1 MVLIL
6 FPGQEYVNNQSPYT
20 AAPKSDENA
29 EQMYNQHQLASDLL
43 SRLAHSNAE
52 VLSELSPV
60 HDHTKVL
67 RGRKIKSLKDLAMLG
82 TQDVRHAPEIWDAL
96 WKELTIK
103 SDKSPRPPILVAVD
117 GVNFFMTMTKYR
129 SPDYSLVHAHQFTLI
144 KQFVSLLFNSTENAL
159 PNGGIVMACTTKSN
173 HPPTPSFD
181 LLTKQVRAQ
190 QNGLTQDDSEFPLWD
205 PYSKGAD
212 QRVYDLL
219 RDSKNTGLTEL
230 KGLSRP
236 ESKGLLEY
244 FAESG
249 VFREAVTDSS
259 VNEKWTLSGGGIVG
273 ELCKMS
279 ARIRKSMFAVSK
291 REAAKIRA

>member
-1 MVLIL
+1 M
-6 FPGQEYVNNQSPYT
+6 S
-20 AAPKSDENA
+20 
-29 EQMYNQHQLASDLL
+29 
-43 SRLAHSNAE
+43 SNA
-52 VLSELSPV
+52 
-60 HDHTKVL
+60 K
-67 RGRKIKSLKDLAMLG
+67 
-82 TQDVRHAPEIWDAL
+82 EIC
-96 WKELTIK
+96 IH
-103 SDKSPRPPILVAVD
+103 R
-117 GVNFFMTMTKYR
+117 
-129 SPDYSLVHAHQFTLI
+129 
-144 KQFVSLLFNSTENAL
+144 
-159 PNGGIVMACTTKSN
+159 CTTKSN